1 MHGMVDMKIGVIIGR
16 YQDIDGVSL
25 ETEKWIQVLERM
37 GHTVHVLAGGYPNYY
52 NSSSHHSTL
61 PSLSFFSPECE
72 WEQKRAFFYPDEDP
86 EVLLSHL
93 ERTTQRLTKEIFKWI
108 VSNKLDALLV
118 ENASA
123 LPCHLSM
130 GMAVKNIID
139 YGALHVVTHGHDFS
153 WERVDRY
160 KSPHK
165 EVMDIVHDTFPPKN
179 SHVKHAVIN
188 LDAQNYLKESFGIE
202 SVVVPNVMDF
212 SAPYAEKDDY
222 NKNLLKCL
230 GLGKKDKALFQ
241 MTRIVERKGI
251 LTAID
256 LVHRL
261 QDPHIKLVISGTAA
275 DDERLGYYK
284 ELLNKIHK
292 HNLHDNVVF
301 ANHCIS
307 HKRSKRKD
315 GRPIYSLS
323 DAYAHATACTY
334 FSTYEGFGNAFVES
348 VLAKRPIFVN
358 NYKPVYWPDIGS
370 KGFEAVM
377 IENGELTDDAVSQI
391 GAIIHDEKLCKE
403 IAEHNFTLG
412 KKYFSYEVLE
422 ELLTGLFTVS

>member
-1 MHGMVDMKIGVIIGR
+1 MNIGVIIGR

-37 GHTVHVLAGGYPNYY
+37 GHSIHILAGGYPNYHR
-52 NSSSHHSTL
+52 NSSTHTTL

-86 EVLLSHL
+86 DELLSHL
-93 ERTTQRLTKEIFKWI
+93 ERTTQRLTKEIFRWI
-108 VSNKLDALLV
+108 VSNKLETLLV
-118 ENASA
+118 ENAAA

-139 YGALHVVTHGHDFS
+139 YGALHVVTHDHDFS
-153 WERVDRY
+153 WERCKRY
-160 KSPHK
+160 QSPHK
-165 EVMDIVHDTFPPKN
+165 EVMDILHDAFPPKN
-179 SHVKHAVIN
+179 LHVKHAVIN
-188 LDAQNYLKESFGIE
+188 LDAQKYLKDSFGLE

-212 SAPYAEKDDY
+212 SAPYAKKDSY

-230 GLGKKDKALFQ
+230 GLGEKDMALFQ
-241 MTRIVERKGI
+241 MTRIVKRKGI

-261 QDPHIKLVISGTAA
+261 KDPHVKLVISGTWA

-284 ELLNKIHK
+284 KLLKKIKK

-307 HKRSKRKD
+307 HKRSKTKK

-323 DAYAHATACTY
+323 DAYAHATASTF

-348 VLAKRPIFVN
+348 VLAKRPVFVN

-370 KGFEAVM
+370 KGFKAVM
-377 IENGELTDDAVSQI
+377 IENGELTDDAVSEI
-391 GAIIHDEKLCKE
+391 DTIIHDKKMCKE
-403 IAEHNFTLG
+403 IAEHNFALG
-412 KKYFSYEVLE
+412 KKYFSFEVLE
-422 ELLTGLFTVS
+422 ELLTGLFTVD

>member
-1 MHGMVDMKIGVIIGR
+1 MNIGVIIGR

-52 NSSSHHSTL
+52 NSSPHHSTL

-72 WEQKRAFFYPDEDP
+72 WEQKRAFFYPDENPD
-86 EVLLSHL
+86 VLLSHL
-93 ERTTQRLTKEIFKWI
+93 ERTTQRLTKEIFRWI
-108 VSNKLDALLV
+108 VSNKLHSLLV

-139 YGALHVVTHGHDFS
+139 YGALHVVTHDHDFS
-153 WERVDRY
+153 WERVKRY

-165 EVMDIVHDTFPPKN
+165 EVMEILHNTFPPKN
-179 SHVKHAVIN
+179 THVKHAVIN
-188 LDAQNYLKESFGIE
+188 LDAQKYLQKSFGLE
-202 SVVVPNVMDF
+202 SIVVPNVMDF
-212 SAPYAEKDDY
+212 SAPYAKKDSY

-230 GLGKKDKALFQ
+230 GLGEKDKALFQ
-241 MTRIVERKGI
+241 MTRIVKRKGI

-261 QDPHIKLVISGTAA
+261 QDPHIKLVISGTWA

-284 ELLNKIHK
+284 KLLKKINKHK
-292 HNLHDNVVF
+292 LHDNVVF

-307 HKRSKRKD
+307 HKRSKTKK
-315 GRPIYSLS
+315 GKPIYSLS
-323 DAYAHATACTY
+323 DAYSHATACTY
-334 FSTYEGFGNAFVES
+334 FSGYEGFGNAFVES

-370 KGFEAVM
+370 KGFKTVM
-377 IENGELTDDAVSQI
+377 IENEELTDDAVSQI
-391 GAIIHDEKLCKE
+391 DTIIHDKKLSKE
-403 IAEHNFTLG
+403 IAEHNFALG
-412 KKYFSYEVLE
+412 KKYFSFEVLE
-422 ELLTGLFTVS
+422 ELLTELFTVN

>member
-1 MHGMVDMKIGVIIGR
+1 MNIGVIIGR
-16 YQDIDGVSL
+16 YEDIDGVSL

-37 GHTVHVLAGGYPNYY
+37 GHTIHILAGGYPNYHR
-52 NSSSHHSTL
+52 NSTHHSTL

-86 EVLLSHL
+86 DELLSHL
-93 ERTTQRLTKEIFKWI
+93 ERTAQRLTKEIFKWI
-108 VSNKLDALLV
+108 VSNKLETLLI
-118 ENASA
+118 ENACA

-139 YGALHVVTHGHDFS
+139 YGALQVVTHDHDFS
-153 WERVDRY
+153 WERGKRY

-165 EVMDIVHDTFPPKN
+165 EVMDIIHDTFPPK
-179 SHVKHAVIN
+179 SPHVRHAVIN
-188 LDAQNYLKESFGIE
+188 LDAKEYLQKSFGID

-212 SAPYAEKDDY
+212 SVPYAKKDNY
-222 NKNLLKCL
+222 NRYLLKRL
-230 GLGKKDKALFQ
+230 GLGKNDMALFQ
-241 MTRIVERKGI
+241 MTRIVKRKGI

-261 QDPHIKLVISGTAA
+261 HDPHIKLVISGTAA

-284 ELLNKIHK
+284 TLLRKIRRHK
-292 HNLHDNVVF
+292 LQDNVVF
-301 ANHCIS
+301 ADHFIS
-307 HKRSKRKD
+307 HKRSKTRSGKS
-315 GRPIYSLS
+315 IYSLS

-334 FSTYEGFGNAFVES
+334 FSDYEGFGNAFVES

-370 KGFEAVM
+370 KGFKTVM
-377 IENGELTDDAVSQI
+377 IEKGKLTDDAVSQI
-391 GAIIHDEKLCKE
+391 DRIIHDKKMCKE
-403 IAEHNFTLG
+403 IAEYNFALG
-412 KKYFSYEVLE
+412 KKYFSFEVLE
-422 ELLTGLFTVS
+422 ELLTDLFTVS

>member
-1 MHGMVDMKIGVIIGR
+1 MRIGVIIGR

-25 ETEKWIQVLERM
+25 ETAKWVQVLERM
-37 GHTVHVLAGGYPNYY
+37 GHSVVILAGGYPNYY
-52 NSSSHHSTL
+52 SHSPHHATL

-86 EVLLSHL
+86 DELLSHL
-93 ERTTQRLTKEIFKWI
+93 ERTTQRLTKEIFRWI
-108 VSNKLDALLV
+108 VSNKLETLLV

-139 YGALHVVTHGHDFS
+139 YGSLHVVTHDHDFS
-153 WERVDRY
+153 WERGNRY
-160 KSPHK
+160 RSPHK
-165 EVMDIVHDTFPPKN
+165 EVMDIIHNTFPPRS

-188 LDAQNYLKESFGIE
+188 LDSQNYLMESFGLE

-212 SAPYAEKDDY
+212 SSPYAEIDSY

-230 GLGKKDKALFQ
+230 GLRKKDKALFQ
-241 MTRIVERKGI
+241 MTRIVKRKGI

-284 ELLNKIHK
+284 KLLSKIRK
-292 HNLHDNVVF
+292 HNLHDNIVF
-301 ANHCIS
+301 ADHCIS
-307 HKRSKRKD
+307 HERSTNKK
-315 GRPIYSLS
+315 GKVTYSLS
-323 DAYAHATACTY
+323 DAYAHATACTF
-334 FSTYEGFGNAFVES
+334 FSEYEGFGNAFVES

-370 KGFEAVM
+370 KGFKAVM

-391 GAIIHDEKLCKE
+391 NEIIHNKKLSKE
-403 IAEHNFTLG
+403 IVEHNYALG
-412 KKYFSYEVLE
+412 KKYFSFEVLE
-422 ELLTGLFTVS
+422 QLLGKLFTF

>member
-1 MHGMVDMKIGVIIGR
+1 MNIGVIIGR

-37 GHTVHVLAGGYPNYY
+37 GHTIHILAGGYPDYHRH
-52 NSSSHHSTL
+52 SQHHRTL
-61 PSLSFFSPECE
+61 PTLSFFSPECE

-86 EVLLSHL
+86 DVLLSHL
-93 ERTTQRLTKEIFKWI
+93 ERTTERLTKEIFKWI
-108 VSNKLDALLV
+108 VRNKLDSLLI

-139 YGALHVVTHGHDFS
+139 YGALHVVTHDHDFS
-153 WERVDRY
+153 WERGKRY

-165 EVMDIVHDTFPPKN
+165 EVMDIIHDTFPPKN
-179 SHVKHAVIN
+179 PHVKHAVIN
-188 LDAQNYLKESFGIE
+188 LDAQQYLKNSFGID

-212 SAPYAEKDDY
+212 SAPYAEKDSY

-230 GLGKKDKALFQ
+230 GLGEKDKALFQ
-241 MTRIVERKGI
+241 MTRIVKRKGI

-284 ELLNKIHK
+284 KLLRQIHK
-292 HNLHDNVVF
+292 HDLQDNVVF
-301 ANHCIS
+301 ADHCIS
-307 HKRSKRKD
+307 HERSKRKN

-370 KGFEAVM
+370 KGFKAVM
-377 IENGELTDDAVSQI
+377 IENGELTDEAVSQI
-391 GAIIHDEKLCKE
+391 DTIIHDKKMCKE
-403 IAEHNFTLG
+403 IAEHNFALG
-412 KKYFSYEVLE
+412 KKYFSFEVLE
-422 ELLTGLFTVS
+422 ELLTGLFTVK

>member
-1 MHGMVDMKIGVIIGR
+1 MHGMVNMKIGVIIGR

-139 YGALHVVTHGHDFS
+139 YGALHVVTHDHDFS

-165 EVMDIVHDTFPPKN
+165 EVMDIVRDTFPPKN

-377 IENGELTDDAVSQI
+377 IENGELTNDAVSQI
-391 GAIIHDEKLCKE
+391 GAIIHDEKLRKE

-422 ELLTGLFTVS
+422 ELLTGLFTIS

>member
-1 MHGMVDMKIGVIIGR
+1 MIIGVIIGR
-16 YQDIDGVSL
+16 YEDIDGVSL

-37 GHTVHVLAGGYPNYY
+37 GHSVVILAGGYPGY
-52 NSSSHHSTL
+52 SSNLEGHCTL

-86 EVLLSHL
+86 DELLSHL

-108 VSNKLDALLV
+108 VSNKLDTLLI

-130 GMAVKNIID
+130 GMAIKNIID
-139 YGALHVVTHGHDFS
+139 YGALHVVTHDHDFS
-153 WERVDRY
+153 WERSKRY

-165 EVMDIVHDTFPPKN
+165 EVMDIIHDAFPPKN
-179 SHVKHAVIN
+179 IHVKHAVIN
-188 LDAQNYLKESFGIE
+188 LDAKKYLKKSFGLE

-212 SAPYAEKDDY
+212 SAPYAKKDSY
-222 NKNLLKCL
+222 NNKLLKCL
-230 GLGKKDKALFQ
+230 GLDEKDKALFQ
-241 MTRIVERKGI
+241 MTRIVKRKGI

-261 QDPHIKLVISGTAA
+261 KGPHIKLVISGTWA

-284 ELLNKIHK
+284 KLLNKINK

-307 HKRSKRKD
+307 HQRSRTKNGK
-315 GRPIYSLS
+315 PIYSLS

-334 FSTYEGFGNAFVES
+334 FSEYEGFGNAFVES
-348 VLAKRPIFVN
+348 VISKRPIFVN

-370 KGFEAVM
+370 KGFEVVM
-377 IENGELTDDAVSQI
+377 IENGKLTDYAVSQI
-391 GAIIHDEKLCKE
+391 DNIVHDKKLCKE
-403 IAEHNFTLG
+403 IGEHNFALG
-412 KKYFSYEVLE
+412 KKYFSFEVLE
-422 ELLTGLFTVS
+422 ELLTELFTIS

>member
-1 MHGMVDMKIGVIIGR
+1 
-16 YQDIDGVSL
+16 
-25 ETEKWIQVLERM
+25 
-37 GHTVHVLAGGYPNYY
+37 
-52 NSSSHHSTL
+52 TL
-61 PSLSFFSPECE
+61 PTLSFFSPECE

-86 EVLLSHL
+86 DVLLSHL
-93 ERTTQRLTKEIFKWI
+93 ERTTERLTKEIFKWI
-108 VSNKLDALLV
+108 VRNKLDSLLV

-139 YGALHVVTHGHDFS
+139 YGALHVVTHDHDFS
-153 WERVDRY
+153 WERGKRY

-165 EVMDIVHDTFPPKN
+165 EVMDIIHDTFPPKN
-179 SHVKHAVIN
+179 PQVKHAVIN
-188 LDAQNYLKESFGIE
+188 LDAQQYLKNSFGID

-212 SAPYAEKDDY
+212 SAPYAQKDSY

-230 GLGKKDKALFQ
+230 GLGEKDMALFQ
-241 MTRIVERKGI
+241 MTRIVKRKGI

-261 QDPHIKLVISGTAA
+261 QDPRIKLVISGTGA

-284 ELLNKIHK
+284 KLLRKIRK
-292 HNLHDNVVF
+292 HNLQDNVVF
-301 ANHCIS
+301 ADHCIS
-307 HKRSKRKD
+307 YQRSKRKN
-315 GRPIYSLS
+315 GKPIYSLS

-370 KGFEAVM
+370 KGFKAVM

-391 GAIIHDEKLCKE
+391 DTIIHDEKLSKE
-403 IAEHNFTLG
+403 IAEHNFALG

-422 ELLTGLFTVS
+422 ELLTELFAVS

>member
-1 MHGMVDMKIGVIIGR
+1 MNIGVIIGR

-37 GHTVHVLAGGYPNYY
+37 GHTIHILAGGYPDYHR
-52 NSSSHHSTL
+52 NSPHHSTL

-72 WEQKRAFFYPDEDP
+72 WEQKRAFFYPDNDP
-86 EVLLSHL
+86 DILLSHL
-93 ERTTQRLTKEIFKWI
+93 ERTTQRLTKEIFRWI
-108 VSNKLDALLV
+108 VSNKLETLLI

-130 GMAVKNIID
+130 GMAVKNIAD
-139 YGALHVVTHGHDFS
+139 YGALNVVTHDHDFS
-153 WERVDRY
+153 WERGKRY

-165 EVMDIVHDTFPPKN
+165 EIMDIIHDTFPPN
-179 SHVKHAVIN
+179 NPFVKHAVIN
-188 LDAQNYLKESFGIE
+188 SDAQQYLKKTFGIK
-202 SVVVPNVMDF
+202 SIVVPNVMDF
-212 SAPYAEKDDY
+212 LAPYAKKDSY

-230 GLGKKDKALFQ
+230 GLHEKDMALFQ
-241 MTRIVERKGI
+241 MTRIVKRKGI

-261 QDPHIKLVISGTAA
+261 KNPHIKLVISGTAA
-275 DDERLGYYK
+275 DDERAGYYK
-284 ELLNKIHK
+284 KLLNEIRKYD
-292 HNLHDNVVF
+292 LQENVVF
-301 ANHCIS
+301 ADHCIS
-307 HKRSKRKD
+307 HKRSIRKD

-323 DAYAHATACTY
+323 DAYAHATACTF
-334 FSTYEGFGNAFVES
+334 FSEYEGFGNAFVES

-370 KGFEAVM
+370 KGFETVM
-377 IENGELTDDAVSQI
+377 IENEELTDDAVSQI
-391 GAIIHDEKLCKE
+391 DKIIHNKKLSKE
-403 IAEHNFTLG
+403 ITEHNYALG

-422 ELLTGLFTVS
+422 GLLTELFTVN

>member
-1 MHGMVDMKIGVIIGR
+1 MNIGVIIGR
-16 YQDIDGVSL
+16 YEDIDGVSL

-37 GHTVHVLAGGYPNYY
+37 GHTIHILAGGYPNYHR
-52 NSSSHHSTL
+52 NSSHHSTL

-86 EVLLSHL
+86 DELLSHL
-93 ERTTQRLTKEIFKWI
+93 QRTAQRLTKEIFKWI
-108 VSNKLDALLV
+108 VSNKLETLLI

-139 YGALHVVTHGHDFS
+139 YGALHVVTHDHDFS
-153 WERVDRY
+153 WERGKRY

-165 EVMDIVHDTFPPKN
+165 QVMDIIHDTFPPKN
-179 SHVKHAVIN
+179 RHVKHAVIN
-188 LDAQNYLKESFGIE
+188 LDAKEYLMKSYGID

-212 SAPYAEKDDY
+212 SAPYAKKDNY
-222 NKNLLKCL
+222 NKNLLRRL
-230 GLGKKDKALFQ
+230 GMGKNDMALFQ
-241 MTRIVERKGI
+241 MTRIVKRKGI

-261 QDPHIKLVISGTAA
+261 HNPHIKLVISGTAA

-284 ELLNKIHK
+284 TLLRKIRKHK
-292 HNLHDNVVF
+292 LQNNVVF
-301 ANHCIS
+301 ADHLIS
-307 HKRSKRKD
+307 HRRSKTKK
-315 GRPIYSLS
+315 GKPVYSLS

-334 FSTYEGFGNAFVES
+334 FSQYEGFGNAFVES

-370 KGFEAVM
+370 KGFKTVM
-377 IENGELTDDAVSQI
+377 IENGKLTDDAVSQI
-391 GAIIHDEKLCKE
+391 DRIIHDKKMCKE
-403 IAEHNFTLG
+403 IAEHNFVLG
-412 KKYFSYEVLE
+412 KKYFSFEVLE
-422 ELLTGLFTVS
+422 ELLTDLFTVN

>member
-1 MHGMVDMKIGVIIGR
+1 MNIGVIIGR

-25 ETEKWIQVLERM
+25 ETEKWIQVLQRM
-37 GHTVHVLAGGYPNYY
+37 GHTVHVLAGGYPTYH
-52 NSSSHHSTL
+52 NSALDHTL
-61 PSLSFFSPECE
+61 LASLSFFSPECE
-72 WEQKRAFFYPDEDP
+72 WEQKRAFFYPDENPD
-86 EVLLSHL
+86 VLLSHL
-93 ERTTQRLTKEIFKWI
+93 ERTTGLLTKEIFKWI
-108 VSNKLDALLV
+108 VSNKLESLLV

-139 YGALHVVTHGHDFS
+139 YGALHVVTHDHDFA
-153 WERVDRY
+153 WERGDRY

-165 EVMDIVHDTFPPKN
+165 EIMDIVNDTFPPKN
-179 SHVKHAVIN
+179 PHVKHAVIN
-188 LDAQNYLKESFGIE
+188 INAQKHLKENFGIDAL
-202 SVVVPNVMDF
+202 VVPNVMDF
-212 SAPYAEKDDY
+212 SAPYAEKDSY
-222 NKNLLKCL
+222 NKSLLKSL

-241 MTRIVERKGI
+241 MTRIVKRKGI

-275 DDERLGYYK
+275 DDERMGYYK
-284 ELLNKIHK
+284 NLLSKIRGS
-292 HNLHDNVVF
+292 NLQDNVVF
-301 ANHCIS
+301 GGHSIS
-307 HKRSKRKD
+307 HRRSKKRN
-315 GRPIYSLS
+315 GSPVYSLS

-334 FSTYEGFGNAFVES
+334 FSEYEGFGNAFVES

-377 IENGELTDDAVSQI
+377 IENGELTDGAVSRI
-391 GAIIHDEKLCKE
+391 DKIIHDEKLCKE
-403 IAEHNFTLG
+403 IAEHNFALG

-422 ELLTGLFTVS
+422 GLLTELFTVS

>member
-1 MHGMVDMKIGVIIGR
+1 MRIGVIIGR

-25 ETEKWIQVLERM
+25 ETAKWVHVLEKM
-37 GHTVHVLAGGYPNYY
+37 GHSVVILAGGYPNYY
-52 NSSSHHSTL
+52 SHSPHHATL

-86 EVLLSHL
+86 DQLLSHL

-108 VSNKLDALLV
+108 VANKLETLLV

-139 YGALHVVTHGHDFS
+139 YGSLHVVTHDHDFS
-153 WERVDRY
+153 WERGNRY
-160 KSPHK
+160 RSPHK
-165 EVMDIVHDTFPPKN
+165 EVMDIIHNTFPPRS

-188 LDAQNYLKESFGIE
+188 LDSQNYLMESFGLE

-212 SAPYAEKDDY
+212 SAPYAEIDSY

-230 GLGKKDKALFQ
+230 GLKEKDKALFQ
-241 MTRIVERKGI
+241 MTRIVKRKGI

-284 ELLNKIHK
+284 KLLSKIHK
-292 HNLHDNVVF
+292 HNLQDNIVF
-301 ANHCIS
+301 ADHCIS
-307 HKRSKRKD
+307 HQRSTNRK
-315 GRPIYSLS
+315 GKVTYSLS
-323 DAYAHATACTY
+323 DAYAHATACTF
-334 FSTYEGFGNAFVES
+334 FSEYEGFGNAFVES

-370 KGFEAVM
+370 KGFKAVM
-377 IENGELTDDAVSQI
+377 IENGELTDEAVSQI
-391 GAIIHDEKLCKE
+391 DEVIHNKKLCKE
-403 IAEHNFTLG
+403 IVEQQRNCRAQLCIRG
-412 KKYFSYEVLE
+412 KIF
-422 ELLTGLFTVS
+422 FF

>member
-1 MHGMVDMKIGVIIGR
+1 MRIGVIIGR
-16 YQDIDGVSL
+16 YEDIDGVSL
-25 ETEKWIQVLERM
+25 ETEKWINVLERM
-37 GHTVHVLAGGYPNYY
+37 GHTIHILAGGYPNYY
-52 NSSSHHSTL
+52 RNSLHHSTL

-86 EVLLSHL
+86 DELLSHL
-93 ERTTQRLTKEIFKWI
+93 ERTAQRLTKEIFKWI
-108 VSNKLDALLV
+108 VSNKLETLLI

-139 YGALHVVTHGHDFS
+139 YGALQVVTHDHDFS
-153 WERVDRY
+153 WERGKRY

-165 EVMDIVHDTFPPKN
+165 QVMDIIHDTFPPKN
-179 SHVKHAVIN
+179 RHVKHAVIN
-188 LDAQNYLKESFGIE
+188 LDAKEYLMKSYGID

-212 SAPYAEKDDY
+212 SAPYAKKDNY
-222 NKNLLKCL
+222 NKNLLERL
-230 GLGKKDKALFQ
+230 GLGKNDMALFQ
-241 MTRIVERKGI
+241 MTRIVKRKGI

-261 QDPHIKLVISGTAA
+261 HNPHIKLVISGTAA

-284 ELLNKIHK
+284 TLLSKIRKHK
-292 HNLHDNVVF
+292 LQDNVVF
-301 ANHCIS
+301 ADHFIS
-307 HKRSKRKD
+307 HRRSKTKK
-315 GRPIYSLS
+315 GEPVYSLS

-334 FSTYEGFGNAFVES
+334 FSEYEGFGNAFVES

-370 KGFEAVM
+370 KGFQTVM
-377 IENGELTDDAVSQI
+377 IENGKLTDDAVSQI
-391 GAIIHDEKLCKE
+391 DRIIHDKKLCKE
-403 IAEHNFTLG
+403 IAEYNFALG
-412 KKYFSYEVLE
+412 KKYFSFEVLE

>member
-1 MHGMVDMKIGVIIGR
+1 MNIGVIIGR
-16 YQDIDGVSL
+16 YEDIDGVSL
-25 ETEKWIQVLERM
+25 ETEKWIEVLERM
-37 GHTVHVLAGGYPNYY
+37 GHTIHILAGGYPDYHR
-52 NSSSHHSTL
+52 NSTHHSTL

-86 EVLLSHL
+86 DELLSHL
-93 ERTTQRLTKEIFKWI
+93 ERTAQRLTKEIFKCI
-108 VSNKLDALLV
+108 VSNKLETLLI

-139 YGALHVVTHGHDFS
+139 YGALHVVTHDHDFS
-153 WERVDRY
+153 WERGKRY

-165 EVMDIVHDTFPPKN
+165 QVMDIIHDSFPPKN
-179 SHVKHAVIN
+179 RHIKHAVIN
-188 LDAQNYLKESFGIE
+188 LDAKEYLMKSYGID

-212 SAPYAEKDDY
+212 SSPYAKKDNY
-222 NKNLLKCL
+222 NKNLLRCL
-230 GLGKKDKALFQ
+230 GLGKNDMALFQ
-241 MTRIVERKGI
+241 MTRIVKRKGI

-261 QDPHIKLVISGTAA
+261 HDPHIKLVISGTAA

-284 ELLNKIHK
+284 TLLSKISKHK
-292 HNLHDNVVF
+292 LQDNVVF
-301 ANHCIS
+301 ADHCIS
-307 HKRSKRKD
+307 HRRSKTKQ
-315 GRPIYSLS
+315 GKPVYSLS

-334 FSTYEGFGNAFVES
+334 FSEYEGFGNAFVES

-370 KGFEAVM
+370 KGFKAVM
-377 IENGELTDDAVSQI
+377 IENGKLTDDAVSQI
-391 GAIIHDEKLCKE
+391 DRIIHDKKLCKE
-403 IAEHNFTLG
+403 IAEHNFALG
-412 KKYFSYEVLE
+412 KKYFSFEVLE
-422 ELLTGLFTVS
+422 ELLTDLFTVN